1 MNSCYR
7 RIIFKNEE
15 IFHERH
21 KINNTLSTTVVMYCV
36 GLPLPRPDVNPVT
49 DMYNWYLSTFKR
61 QLEVVSKII
70 ELLRCTPFTCLHVTT
85 SELFDVKYILFIFQI
100 DTRACE

>member
-1 MNSCYR
+1 MEAKKRKVSEQLTEIEIHNCKMNSSDR

-15 IFHERH
+15 IFNERH
-21 KINNTLSTTVVMYCV
+21 HINNKVYIAVVMYCV

-70 ELLRCTPFTCLHVTT
+70 
-85 SELFDVKYILFIFQI
+85 
-100 DTRACE
+100 

>member
-1 MNSCYR
+1 MMNSCYS

-21 KINNTLSTTVVMYCV
+21 KINNKHSTSVVMYCV

-49 DMYNWYLSTFKR
+49 DMYNWYLSTFER
-61 QLEVVSKII
+61 QLEVVSEII
-70 ELLRCTPFTCLHVTT
+70 ELLRCNPIYLCTC
-85 SELFDVKYILFIFQI
+85 
-100 DTRACE
+100 